1 MRIGVLKRFGAMLV
15 GVAVV
20 GCSGG
25 GEPSGESDQTTVIG
39 DPSASQG
46 DVPEEGD
53 VSDEIASAAGDSV
66 SADPP
71 ANSAVADVS
80 GGVLAGVVR
89 FEGDV
94 PPPRRIQVTKDEAVC
109 GIGAGEAQD
118 VVVNDGLLAGAVVEL
133 TVRSKN
139 GPEFT
144 APAAGFVIRQKNCRF
159 SPRLIVAYDGAELT
173 IYNDDPVAH
182 NVNSGL
188 WNYVQSPGKEPLK
201 ETIRYGGQSF
211 VRVTCNIHSWME
223 TWVYVARS
231 PYYCVTGKDGS
242 FRIEGIPAGTRI
254 RGTVS
259 HSTLGKQR
267 FTIDVQPGAAQEKQ
281 FVFAGN

>member
-1 MRIGVLKRFGAMLV
+1 MWLSAVLGGFTLC
-15 GVAVV
+15 
-20 GCSGG
+20 GCSA
-25 GEPSGESDQTTVIG
+25 GETPSQEPDETAVISA
-39 DPSASQG
+39 PSAPQEDATGETETAAETSGSSGSQNQSA
-46 DVPEEGD
+46 P
-53 VSDEIASAAGDSV
+53 SDALQRQ
-66 SADPP
+66 
-71 ANSAVADVS
+71 S
-80 GGVLAGVVR
+80 GGVLTGVVR
-89 FEGDV
+89 FEGEL

-109 GIGAGEAQD
+109 GVGAGEVQD
-118 VVVNDGLLAGAVVEL
+118 VVVNNGLLAGAVVEL
-133 TVRSKN
+133 TVRSEQV
-139 GPEFT
+139 PEFT
-144 APAAGFVIRQKNCRF
+144 PPEEGFVIRQKDCRF

-211 VRVTCNIHSWME
+211 IRVTCNIHSWME

-231 PYYCVTGKDGS
+231 PYYSVTAEDGS
-242 FRIEGIPAGTRI
+242 FRIEGIPAGKRI

-267 FTIDVQPGAAQEKQ
+267 FTIDIEPGAAQEKQ
-281 FVFAGN
+281 FVFAGS

>member
-1 MRIGVLKRFGAMLV
+1 MMRTAVLRHLS
-15 GVAVV
+15 AVLAGLTLC

-25 GEPSGESDQTTVIG
+25 DAPSGKPDETTVISPPSAPQGETASGESG
-39 DPSASQG
+39 SESASEPADTQQ
-46 DVPEEGD
+46 PAA
-53 VSDEIASAAGDSV
+53 SDGSAQA
-66 SADPP
+66 
-71 ANSAVADVS
+71 S
-80 GGVLAGVVR
+80 GGILTGIVR

-94 PPPRRIQVTKDEAVC
+94 PPPRKIQVTKDEAVC
-109 GIGAGEAQD
+109 GVGAGDVQD

-133 TVRSKN
+133 TVRSEHP
-139 GPEFT
+139 PEFT
-144 APAAGFVIRQKNCRF
+144 APDEGFVIRQKSCRF

-201 ETIRYGGQSF
+201 ETVRYGGQSF

-231 PYYCVTGKDGS
+231 PYYCVTGEDGS
-242 FRIEGIPAGTRI
+242 FRIEGIPAGKRI

-267 FTIDVQPGAAQEKQ
+267 FTIDVEPGAAQEKQ
-281 FVFAGN
+281 FAFKGK